1 MNNCLC
7 FLLNASMNPKLN
19 SPIIMMAI
27 LQVKGNSCH
36 CEFNLQHGFHLLT
49 VILPVI
55 VKIIIL

>member
-1 MNNCLC
+1 MNNCLR

-36 CEFNLQHGFHLLT
+36 CEFNLQHGFQFANRD
-49 VILPVI
+49 IASNNC
-55 VKIIIL
+55 